1 MKTPQKFFS
10 VIALAFLGLSLAG
23 CASGRP
29 ILDEN
34 AKMSRVGEER
44 AERDI
49 DECLARADK
58 YLARHKS
65 DIQKKEVIKGAA
77 GGAVVGGLIGALS
90 GKGLGAAAGGA
101 ALGAG
106 VGASSSYVDN
116 KMVGVSKEDHL
127 KNRYVENCLKRKDYD
142 VIGWK

>member
-1 MKTPQKFFS
+1 MKKNVTKR
-10 VIALAFLGLSLAG
+10 LAFLGLMILTLAG

-34 AKMSRVGEER
+34 DKVMKVGEAR

-49 DECLARADK
+49 DDCLVRADR
-58 YLARHKS
+58 YLARHKA
-65 DIQKKEVIKGAA
+65 DIENKAVTRGAVKGATV
-77 GGAVVGGLIGALS
+77 GAVIGLVS
-90 GKGLGAAAGGA
+90 GRNLGATVGGA

-106 VGASSSYVDN
+106 VGAGGALLESKARDPGSVDP
-116 KMVGVSKEDHL
+116 L
-127 KNRYVENCLKRKDYD
+127 KSRYVENCLKRRDYE

>member
-1 MKTPQKFFS
+1 MNSRHWTGS
-10 VIALAFLGLSLAG
+10 VPLLLLALALAG

-34 AKMSRVGEER
+34 AKMLKVGEAR

-49 DECLARADK
+49 DECLARADR
-58 YLARHKS
+58 YLARHKA
-65 DIQKKEVIKGAA
+65 DLHKKEVVKGAA
-77 GGAVVGGLIGALS
+77 VGAVAGGLIGATS
-90 GKGLGAAAGGA
+90 GKGLGNTLGSA

-106 VGASSSYVDN
+106 VGAAGSFLGT
-116 KMVGVSKEDHL
+116 KTEGVTKEDHL
-127 KNRYVENCLKRKDYD
+127 KNRYVENCLKRKDYE